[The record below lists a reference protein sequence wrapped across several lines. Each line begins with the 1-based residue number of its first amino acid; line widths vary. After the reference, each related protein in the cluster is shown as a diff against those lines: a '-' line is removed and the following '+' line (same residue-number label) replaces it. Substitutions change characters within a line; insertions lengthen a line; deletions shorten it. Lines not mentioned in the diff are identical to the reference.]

1 MSAEKLKTGKLPVT
15 HSAVAKTLAFIL
27 AVLFMVC
34 TVAGG
39 FATAFCLYFGV
50 YYQDRDELWDDVLG
64 NLVVDYNLARVALDS
79 DGDALEAQ
87 IRDSNIACIK
97 ASVQGEVK
105 KSSVAGVYSGGRKFT
120 RVYEYGKFGS
130 DETGYGESAYDI
142 LWGHMGR
149 VPNDGGNYI
158 SLTVWMDTEL
168 SEHDDYYYGDMAL
181 NLACRYCYWAIA
193 LCAAGLL
200 GFVVCVVF
208 LCCAAGRR
216 RSGPEPTASWA
227 TGLPFDL
234 ITAGFAAGVTFVGV
248 LIAETYW
255 GSDLFVFCVIALCG
269 VAATALLIWWIMSFA
284 LRVKLGVLWKNT
296 FICWTLRLILRF
308 LRAVWAFCRGF
319 CWRLGLVWGAAAI
332 IAVLAAV
339 EFIVLLLTEYSPEV
353 ELLLWLIKTVV
364 IMAAVVY
371 FAYMLRDLQNMGE
384 CIANGDMSYR
394 ANTRFM
400 PRPLKEHAE
409 NLSSIGKS
417 IDIAVD
423 ERMKSERM
431 KTELITNVSHDIKT
445 PLTSIIN
452 YTDLIS
458 REKTENEAITEYC
471 EVLQRQSSRLKRLIE
486 DLVEAS
492 RASTGNIEMNM
503 AVCEVGVMLMQVA
516 AEYEP
521 KLCQQQLSLVAGQP
535 VHELYIMA
543 DGRRLWR
550 VMDNL
555 MGNICK
561 YAMPGTR
568 VYISLED
575 IDGQAV
581 ISFKNTSREALNMSL
596 EELMER
602 FVRGDA
608 ARHGEGSGLGLSIAR
623 SLTELQGGKLE
634 ISCDGDLF
642 KAILRFP
649 TVE

>member
-1 MSAEKLKTGKLPVT
+1 MSAEERKTEKLPLT
-15 HSAVAKTLAFIL
+15 HSMVAKTLAFIL
-27 AVLFMVC
+27 AVLFMIC
-34 TVAGG
+34 TVASGA
-39 FATAFCLYFGV
+39 ATAFCLYFGV
-50 YYQDRDELWDDVLG
+50 YYQDRDELWDDVLC
-64 NLVVDYNLARVALDS
+64 NMAIDYNLARLALDADKS
-79 DGDALEAQ
+79 ELEAQ
-87 IRDSNIACIK
+87 IESSNIACIK
-97 ASVQGEVK
+97 ATVEGDVE
-105 KSSVAGVYSGGRKFT
+105 KSTVAGSYSGGRRFT
-120 RVYEYGKFGS
+120 RVFEYGRYTG
-130 DETGYGESAYDI
+130 DGTGYGESEYDI
-142 LWGHMGR
+142 LWSSGDWI
-149 VPNDGGNYI
+149 PEDSGNYI
-158 SLTVWMDTEL
+158 RLTVWMDTEL

-181 NLACRYCYWAIA
+181 SLACRYCYWFIA
-193 LCAAGLL
+193 LCALGLL
-200 GFVVCVVF
+200 GFILCVVF

-216 RSGPEPTASWA
+216 RSGTEPTASWA

-234 ITAGFAAGVTFVGV
+234 ITVGFAAGVTFVGV
-248 LIAETYW
+248 LIAEIYW
-255 GSDLFVFCVIALCG
+255 GNDLFAFCVIALCG
-269 VAATALLIWWIMSFA
+269 LAATALFIWWLMSFA
-284 LRVKLGVLWKNT
+284 LRVKLGVFWKNT
-296 FICWTLRLILRF
+296 LICWTLRLISRF
-308 LRAVWAFCRGF
+308 LRIVWDFCRGF

-332 IAVLAAV
+332 IAVLAAI
-339 EFIVLLLTEYSPEV
+339 EFVAILLTEYSPEV
-353 ELLLWLIKTVV
+353 ELLLWLIKTLV

-371 FAYMLRDLQNMGE
+371 FAYMLRDLQHMGD

-400 PRPLKEHAE
+400 PRPLREHAE

-452 YTDLIS
+452 YADLIS

-492 RASTGNIEMNM
+492 KASTGNIEMNM

-581 ISFKNTSREALNMSL
+581 ISFKNTSREALNMSP